1 MLRSRSHPLTFKER
15 LAVERV
21 RLEKRAS
28 QLDPG
33 PERDDLLKKAQQIDT
48 TTQIHDR
55 LGSPGLQPLRECPV
69 PRPVPPAEPLWT
81 RDIASALLRLMA
93 AARYPP
99 QTPPT

>member
-33 PERDDLLKKAQQIDT
+33 PERDDLLKRAQQIDT
-48 TTQIHDR
+48 ARQIHEWFD
-55 LGSPGLQPLRECPV
+55 SPGLH
-69 PRPVPPAEPLWT
+69 PPP
-81 RDIASALLRLMA
+81 
-93 AARYPP
+93 
-99 QTPPT
+99 

>member
-33 PERDDLLKKAQQIDT
+33 PERDDLLKRAQQID
-48 TTQIHDR
+48 IHEWLD
-55 LGSPGLQPLRECPV
+55 SPRGLHR
-69 PRPVPPAEPLWT
+69 PR
-81 RDIASALLRLMA
+81 
-93 AARYPP
+93 
-99 QTPPT
+99 